1 MRTAGSGTPGVAVAC
16 DVVDG
21 SVSPYIE
28 FDRHEWAALRATTPM
43 TLTDDEVEKIRGINV
58 ELSTAEVESIY
69 LPLSRLLNLYV
80 RASQALFSVTDTF
93 LGRPTEPVPY
103 VIAIAGSV
111 AVGKSTIARIMQMLL
126 SRWPDHPSVDLVT
139 TDGFLLPNAVLE
151 ERDIMHRKGFPES
164 YDRRR
169 LLQFVTDLK
178 AGVPE
183 VRAPV
188 YSHLTYDIIPDK
200 ERIVRQPQIVILE
213 GLNVL
218 QGGGTGTYVSDYF
231 DFSIFVDAEAEHI
244 GEWYLDRFLTL
255 RDTAFRDEKS
265 YFHRYASLTDDEALE
280 EGRRIWRE
288 INQVNLEEN
297 ILPSRERATLILHKA
312 ADHGVEHVKLRRG

>member
-1 MRTAGSGTPGVAVAC
+1 VTGQL
-16 DVVDG
+16 
-21 SVSPYIE
+21 SPYID
-28 FDRHEWAALRATTPM
+28 FDRQEWAALRATTPM

-58 ELSTAEVESIY
+58 ELTTAEVESIF

-139 TDGFLLPNAVLE
+139 TDGFLYPNAVLE
-151 ERDIMHRKGFPES
+151 ERQIMHRKGFPDS

-169 LLQFVTDLK
+169 LLQFVTDVK

-188 YSHLTYDIIPDK
+188 YSHLTYDILPDQ

-218 QGGGTGTYVSDYF
+218 QGGGTGAYVSDYF
-231 DFSIFVDAEAEHI
+231 DFSIYVDADASHI

-255 RDTAFRDEKS
+255 RDTAFRDEAS
-265 YFHRYASLTDDEALE
+265 YFHRYASLSDVDALA

-288 INQVNLEEN
+288 INEVNLSEN
-297 ILPSRERATLILHKA
+297 ILPTRERATLILHKA
-312 ADHGVEHVKLRRG
+312 ADHAVQRVRLRRG

>member
-1 MRTAGSGTPGVAVAC
+1 VTGQL
-16 DVVDG
+16 
-21 SVSPYIE
+21 SPYID
-28 FDRHEWAALRATTPM
+28 FDRQEWAALRATTPM

-58 ELSTAEVESIY
+58 ELTTAEVESIF

-139 TDGFLLPNAVLE
+139 TDGFLYPNAVLE
-151 ERDIMHRKGFPES
+151 ERQIMHRKGFPDS

-169 LLQFVTDLK
+169 LLQFVTDVK

-188 YSHLTYDIIPDK
+188 YSHLTYDILPDQ

-218 QGGGTGTYVSDYF
+218 QGGGTGAYVSDYF
-231 DFSIFVDAEAEHI
+231 DFSIYVDADASHI

-255 RDTAFRDEKS
+255 RDTAFRDEAS
-265 YFHRYASLTDDEALE
+265 YFHRYASLSDVDALA
-280 EGRRIWRE
+280 EGQRIWRE
-288 INQVNLEEN
+288 INEVNLSEN
-297 ILPSRERATLILHKA
+297 ILPTRERATLILHKA
-312 ADHGVEHVKLRRG
+312 ADHAVQRVRLRRG